1 MIQVRL
7 AARAVD
13 VEFQAAPGIT
23 TLFGPAGAGKTFI
36 LDAIA
41 GFAKPDGGRI
51 ILEDEILFDGAS
63 RVNLPPRRR
72 HCGYVAR
79 NWALFPHMSLYD
91 NLLFPLPGLARLER
105 RRRVKEMLG
114 RFGLEEAAPRRPHAV
129 SAAQRLRA
137 TVARA
142 LIGEPRLLL
151 VDEPAAGLDI
161 AMRAE
166 WHTVLRM
173 VRDETS
179 LPVLLAA
186 RDLDTC
192 FELAGNMLLLDAGR
206 ILQSGPPRKIV
217 DHPATAEAACLLGI
231 RNLFPAEIV
240 ALDPGR
246 NTSRLR
252 LAGFDASFELT
263 GQYLPGRLRGDRVWL
278 CVEPGRLHAA
288 PQDGA
293 RPSMNQVSVRLERAF
308 QTPVAVRLE
317 FAGGIVA
324 EISRPEFETHKDSGD
339 NKEWLVEFPPDALRV
354 LGCP

>member
-7 AARAVD
+7 AAHGVD
-13 VEFQAAPGIT
+13 VEFQAASGIT
-23 TLFGPAGAGKTFI
+23 ALFGPAAAGKTFI

-41 GFAKPDGGRI
+41 GFATPASGRI
-51 ILEDEILFDGAS
+51 ILDDEILFEGAS

-79 NWALFPHMSLYD
+79 HWALFPHMSLRD
-91 NLLFPLPGLARLER
+91 NLLFPLAGLARLER
-105 RRRVKEMLG
+105 HRRVNEMLD
-114 RFGLEEAAPRRPHAV
+114 RFALEEAAPRRPNAV
-129 SAAQRLRA
+129 SPAQRLRA

-173 VRDETS
+173 VREETS

-186 RDLDTC
+186 RDLETC

-206 ILQSGPPRKIV
+206 ILQSGPPRKV
-217 DHPATAEAACLLGI
+217 LDQLAGVEAARLLGV

-240 ALDPGR
+240 TLDPGR

-252 LAGFDASFELT
+252 LESFELT
-263 GQYLPGRLRGDRVWL
+263 GPYLPGCLRGDRVWL
-278 CVEPGRLHAA
+278 CVEPGQLLAA
-288 PQDGA
+288 PHNGSKPA
-293 RPSMNQVSVRLERAF
+293 MNQVAARLERASE
-308 QTPVAVRLE
+308 TPMAVRLE

-324 EISRPEFETHKDSGD
+324 EIGRREFEAHKDNAD

-354 LGCP
+354 LGCL

>member
-7 AARAVD
+7 AGSAVN
-13 VEFQAAPGIT
+13 VEFQAASGIT
-23 TLFGPAGAGKTFI
+23 ALFGASGAGKTFI

-41 GFAKPDGGRI
+41 GFATPSSGRI
-51 ILEDEILFDGAS
+51 ILDDEILFDGAS
-63 RVNLPPRRR
+63 RVNLPPGRR

-79 NWALFPHMSLYD
+79 HWALFPHMSVHD
-91 NLLFPLPGLARLER
+91 NLLFPLAGLARLPR
-105 RRRVKEMLG
+105 LDRHRRVKDTLE
-114 RFGLEEAAPRRPHAV
+114 RFALKDAASRSPHQLS
-129 SAAQRLRA
+129 SAERLRA

-151 VDEPAAGLDI
+151 VDEPAGGLDL
-161 AMRAE
+161 AVRAE
-166 WHTVLRM
+166 WLAVLRM

-186 RDLDTC
+186 RDLETC
-192 FELAGNMLLLDAGR
+192 FELAGSMLLLDAGR
-206 ILQSGPPRKIV
+206 ILQSGPPRKV
-217 DHPATAEAACLLGI
+217 LDQPLTEDAARLLGI
-231 RNLFPAEIV
+231 RNLFHAEIV

-252 LAGFDASFELT
+252 LESFELA
-263 GQYLPGRLRGDRVWL
+263 GPYFPGRLRGDRVWV
-278 CVEPGRLHAA
+278 CIEPGRLHAA

-293 RPSMNQVSVRLERAF
+293 KPAANQVAVRLERA
-308 QTPVAVRLE
+308 TEMPRAVRLE

-324 EISRPEFETHKDSGD
+324 EIAQRDFDAWKD
-339 NKEWLVEFPPDALRV
+339 NKEWLVEFPPHALTV

>member
-1 MIQVRL
+1 MIQVRF
-7 AARAVD
+7 ADHGVD
-13 VEFQAAPGIT
+13 VEFQAASGIT
-23 TLFGPAGAGKTFI
+23 ALFGPAAAGKTFI

-41 GFAKPDGGRI
+41 GFATPASGRI
-51 ILEDEILFDGAS
+51 ILDDEILFDGAS

-79 NWALFPHMSLYD
+79 HWALFPHMSLRD
-91 NLLFPLPGLARLER
+91 NLLFPLAGLARLER
-105 RRRVKEMLG
+105 HRRVNEMLD
-114 RFGLEEAAPRRPHAV
+114 RFALEEAAPRRPHAV
-129 SAAQRLRA
+129 SPAQRLRA

-173 VRDETS
+173 VREETS

-186 RDLDTC
+186 RDLETC

-206 ILQSGPPRKIV
+206 ILQSGPPRKV
-217 DHPATAEAACLLGI
+217 LDQPAGVEAARLLGV

-240 ALDPGR
+240 TLDPGR

-252 LAGFDASFELT
+252 LESFELT
-263 GQYLPGRLRGDRVWL
+263 GPYLPGCLRGDRVWL
-278 CVEPGRLHAA
+278 CVEPGQLLAA
-288 PQDGA
+288 PHNGSKPA
-293 RPSMNQVSVRLERAF
+293 MNQVAARLERASE
-308 QTPVAVRLE
+308 TPMAVRLE

-324 EISRPEFETHKDSGD
+324 EIGRREFEAHKDNAD

-354 LGCP
+354 LGCL

>member
-7 AARAVD
+7 AAHGVD
-13 VEFQAAPGIT
+13 VEFQAASGIT
-23 TLFGPAGAGKTFI
+23 ALFGAAGAGKTFI

-41 GFAKPDGGRI
+41 GLVTPASGRI
-51 ILEDEILFDGAS
+51 ILDDEILFDGAS

-79 NWALFPHMSLYD
+79 HWALFPHMSLHD
-91 NLLFPLPGLARLER
+91 NLLFPLASLARLER
-105 RRRVKEMLG
+105 YRRVKETLE
-114 RFGLEEAAPRRPHAV
+114 RFALQEAAPRRPHEV
-129 SAAQRLRA
+129 SPAERLRA

-142 LIGEPRLLL
+142 LIGEPKLLL
-151 VDEPAAGLDI
+151 VDEPAAGLD
-161 AMRAE
+161 MGLRAE
-166 WHTVLRM
+166 WYKIWRT
-173 VRDETS
+173 VRDETN

-186 RDLDTC
+186 RDPDTC

-206 ILQSGPPRKIV
+206 ILQSGPPRKV
-217 DHPATAEAACLLGI
+217 FDQPAGVEAARLLGI

-252 LAGFDASFELT
+252 LENFELT
-263 GQYLPGRLRGDRVWL
+263 GPYLPGRLRGDRVWL
-278 CVEPGRLHAA
+278 CVEPGQLRAA
-288 PQDGA
+288 PQDGGKA
-293 RPSMNQVSVRLERAF
+293 SANQVAARLERASEM
-308 QTPVAVRLE
+308 PRAVRLE

-324 EISRPEFETHKDSGD
+324 EIARHEFEAHKDNAD
-339 NKEWLVEFPPDALRV
+339 NKEWLVEFPPQALRV